1 MPRLSPFACF
11 AQAWKSCNGHWGLIT
26 LMLIVYGIIS
36 LIGLVLGRGV
46 YNLLLAPVFDFTL
59 SILFLK
65 LVRNG
70 TISPGGLFQRFRTI
84 SLYWQTLRTVLL
96 IGVRAI
102 AWGLA
107 VVLLAL
113 VACLILEI
121 GLSGFSLGIG
131 EACNLLSGC
140 ILLPRPRLP
149 LVPVI
154 LASALS
160 LTACWIAYIYRFAPL
175 AINDLGPDGR
185 ARDALRKSRDI
196 VMENLG
202 RLFLLDCFYLI
213 LCVSFFGVILFG
225 CYLGTPRT
233 EMLVSLPPALFE
245 TLPDT
250 LVSSSTIAKWV
261 LALFCF
267 SLSYYFFLDPLYKTA
282 LAIFYDARRA
292 ELDASSGMRGD
303 KAATC

>member
-26 LMLIVYGIIS
+26 LMLVVYGIIS

-70 TISPGGLFQRFRTI
+70 TISPGGLFHRFRTI

-96 IGVRAI
+96 IGFRAI

-107 VVLLAL
+107 VELLAL
-113 VACLILEI
+113 VACRILEI
-121 GLSGFSLGIG
+121 GLPGFFHGID
-131 EACNLLSGC
+131 EALY
-140 ILLPRPRLP
+140 IP
-149 LVPVI
+149 LTRTKLFLVSVI
-154 LASALS
+154 LASALA

-202 RLFLLDCFYLI
+202 RLFLLDCFYII

-225 CYLGTPRT
+225 CYLGSPRT
-233 EMLVSLPPALFE
+233 EMLVALPPALFE
-245 TLPDT
+245 ELPNA

-267 SLSYYFFLDPLYKTA
+267 LLAYYFFLDPLYKTA

-292 ELDASSGMRGD
+292 ELDASSGIRGD